1 MKSSTG
7 EHYLGLDHVRALAAF
22 LVFTWHFI
30 HGVDAKPVPYEG
42 APAIFPLALLDE
54 GHTGVALFM
63 VLSGYLFAKLLDGKD
78 INYPGFFWNRFI
90 RLAPLLILSFVLF
103 GLQEALYGRSL
114 TPFLN
119 SLAAGFVAP
128 TWPNGAWSI
137 AIEIHFY
144 LCLGLIFAAVRRW
157 RPAPVVAVLAMIAIR
172 ALLFA
177 RDADLQYLS
186 YWTIIGRADDF
197 LLGIA
202 AFSYRHLFRRKHLF
216 AAMFFLVFCGLAW
229 TFDDMGG
236 LTLMRPRWPWIV
248 IPSVEASGYAVLI
261 AYYDTSF
268 RPRNVGLSRFLARI
282 GVYSYS
288 IYLLHF
294 FVVFRAAK
302 FINTHVMDISN
313 FYLACAISAVVF
325 CGMIPIGWLSYRFIE
340 APALSFRRP
349 YLKTAP
355 ASSAVQAAI

>member
-7 EHYLGLDHVRALAAF
+7 EHYLGLDHIRALAAF

-90 RLAPLLILSFVLF
+90 RLAPLLIVSLVLF
-103 GLQEALYGRSL
+103 GLQEVLYGRSL
-114 TPFLN
+114 MPFFN
-119 SLAAGFVAP
+119 NLATGFVAP

-137 AIEIHFY
+137 TIEIQFY
-144 LCLGLIFAAVRRW
+144 LCLGLILAAVRSW
-157 RPAPVVAVLAMIAIR
+157 RPAPIVAVLVMIAIR

-177 RDADLQYLS
+177 RGADLQYWS
-186 YWTIIGRADDF
+186 YWTIVGRADDF

-202 AFSYRHLFRRKHLF
+202 AFSYRDLFRPRHLF
-216 AAMFFLVFCGLAW
+216 AAIFLAFCGLAW

-236 LTLMRPRWPWIV
+236 LTQLSPRWPWIV
-248 IPSVEASGYAVLI
+248 IPSVEAAGYAVLI

-268 RPRNVGLSRFLARI
+268 RLQNVGLSRLLARI

-302 FINTHVMDISN
+302 FINTHVVDISN
-313 FYLACAISAVVF
+313 FYLACAASAVVF
-325 CGMIPIGWLSYRFIE
+325 CCMIPIGWLSWRFIE

-349 YLKTAP
+349 YLKIAP
-355 ASSAVQAAI
+355 AGSTVQAAL